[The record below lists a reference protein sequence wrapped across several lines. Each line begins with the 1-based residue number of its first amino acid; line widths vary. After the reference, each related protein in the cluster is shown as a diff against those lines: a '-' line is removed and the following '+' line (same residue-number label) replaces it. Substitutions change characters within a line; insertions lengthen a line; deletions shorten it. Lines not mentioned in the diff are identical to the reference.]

1 MSIRDTGTRW
11 EYDDD
16 GSVVAWAAY
25 AREGDRVV
33 FTHTVV
39 EPAVE
44 GRGIGSALVA
54 HAVGDARERGLEIV
68 PVCSF
73 VSAWLARHP

>member
-1 MSIRDTGTRW
+1 MSIRDTGARW
-11 EYDDD
+11 EYDDN

-25 AREGDRVV
+25 EREGDRVV

-54 HAVGDARERGLEIV
+54 HAVGDARERGLEVV

-73 VSAWLARHP
+73 VQAWLARHP